1 MAKIKINKLPKG
13 FELKNGKVVKTM
25 QQGGMTTGD
34 QFDFSLVKS
43 PYGDT
48 GSDNSEKT
56 SVRYSLSSVP
66 RDVANLEA
74 EGGETVLTDLNDD
87 GKFGLYNITGPRHSS
102 GGVPMYLPEQS
113 FVFSDTQKMKFNK
126 NELAE
131 FGIESRK
138 KMTPAQVSKRYQ
150 LNEFLGA
157 MSDPDVDD
165 IKLKSAELMLDK
177 NQMSLSKLAFG
188 QESKKQFSDGVPVT
202 AHAYLISQGIDPIE
216 FTQKVENITAE
227 QAADRMYQG
236 LPPEQRAQLMALKE
250 MMSQAGQGEQPM
262 AKYGLEK
269 YQQLGEKKPSS
280 YNFFENYNPTQPFD
294 IPGRDNNDW
303 DGDGI
308 PNFIDPEPYVPYIEE
323 VEKNKEEQIKISQ
336 KQGEGSRDKTATRSK
351 TSSKSTS
358 NKDKRNI
365 AINTEFN
372 NRLQNS
378 LGISLNTGGIGEI
391 NYRDKQ
397 KFDSKTGQYGDAA
410 SNRDA
415 WVAKWSPIY
424 GEQKMKE
431 IIDSLPNYPAGVSNP
446 KVRAFQKW
454 VNEEY
459 IPSRVAKINKERIDK
474 GYQALDETQLGDLQ
488 EDFILNMGFP
498 DNQAGSGVDG
508 LLGTFSTSRIPID
521 YELQK
526 KEKEEEK
533 EKKEPEELETEELR
547 TPTSQPELDFYTQDL
562 YKGAAIAMRDRDLFR
577 PFRQELERPK
587 VDYVLSEPTREIA
600 NINEQYNIAAQA
612 LGAFGGRQSLDA
624 SLSKASGNAMKQA
637 ANVFQQ
643 NKAFNIPT
651 VNQGKMAQAQLDA
664 KFNIAN
670 AERNDF
676 EYDGTVASLQQ
687 RLNEKNADRNDF
699 ANWQADALT
708 NAVGAY
714 NMSSLY
720 DQFGIGPVS
729 GGTIDFTNGRK
740 LKGSRSQ
747 SPENLRQQRLKN
759 MQDLYN
765 QFGEKGLDAK
775 LLDYMETGA
784 IQQDKTQSGNFAN
797 QYGIDPQILGAMQAV
812 NSPAKK
818 GTEVKRY
825 ATPFYTGKSGI

>member
-43 PYGDT
+43 PYSNMGN
-48 GSDNSEKT
+48 DNSEET

-157 MSDPDVDD
+157 MSDPDVDN

-188 QESKKQFSDGVPVT
+188 QESKKKFSDGVPVT
-202 AHAYLISQGIDPIE
+202 SHAYLISQGIDPIQ

-269 YQQLGEKKPSS
+269 YQNKGEKNTPSF
-280 YNFFENYNPTQPFD
+280 NLFQPQLPFN

-303 DGDGI
+303 DSDGI
-308 PNFIDPEPYVPYIEE
+308 PNFIDPEPYIPYIEE
-323 VEKNKEEQIKISQ
+323 VEKNKEKERILQEK
-336 KQGEGSRDKTATRSK
+336 GEASMDNKPASK
-351 TSSKSTS
+351 TKASSKSSS
-358 NKDKRNI
+358 NNDKRNV
-365 AINTEFN
+365 AINEEFN
-372 NRLQNS
+372 NRLQKS
-378 LGISLNTGGIGEI
+378 LGITINAGGIGEI

-397 KFDSKTGQYGDAA
+397 RYNKETGQYGDAA
-410 SNRDA
+410 NNRDA
-415 WVAKWSPIY
+415 WVAKWSPLY

-431 IIDSLPNYPAGVSNP
+431 IVDSLKDYGVGVSNP
-446 KVRAFQKW
+446 KVRAFQEW
-454 VNEEY
+454 VNKEY
-459 IPSRVAKINKERIDK
+459 IPSKVADINQERIDN
-474 GYQALDETQLGDLQ
+474 GYTAMNETQLADLQ

-498 DNQAGSGVDG
+498 GDKAGSGVDG

-521 YELQK
+521 YKLQEK
-526 KEKEEEK
+526 KKEEEK
-533 EKKEPEELETEELR
+533 KELEELEPEELR
-547 TPTSQPELDFYTQDL
+547 TPASQPELDFYTQDL

-577 PFRQELERPK
+577 PFRQELEKPK

-600 NINEQYNIAAQA
+600 NINEQYNIASQA
-612 LGAFGGRQSLDA
+612 LGAFGGRQNLDA

-637 ANVFQQ
+637 ANVFQR

-714 NMSSLY
+714 NLSSLY
-720 DQFGIGPVS
+720 DQFDIDTVA
-729 GGTIDFTNGRK
+729 GGTIDFTEGRK
-740 LKGSRSQ
+740 MKGSKSQ
-747 SPENLRQQRLKN
+747 SPETLRQQRLQN

-775 LLDYMETGA
+775 LLDYMETGVV
-784 IQQDKTQSGNFAN
+784 QQDKTQSGNFAN
-797 QYGIDPQILGAMQAV
+797 QYGIDPQILGAIQAA
-812 NSPAKK
+812 SGSAKK
-818 GTEVKRY
+818 GKEVRKY

>member
-34 QFDFSLVKS
+34 QFDFGLVKS
-43 PYGDT
+43 PYSGM
-48 GSDNSEKT
+48 GNDNSEET

-87 GKFGLYNITGPRHSS
+87 GKFGLYNITGPRHGS

-157 MSDPDVDD
+157 MSDPDVDN

-188 QESKKQFSDGVPVT
+188 QESKKKFSDGVPVT
-202 AHAYLISQGIDPIE
+202 SHAYLISQGIDPIQ

-269 YQQLGEKKPSS
+269 YQKKGEKNTPSFNLFES
-280 YNFFENYNPTQPFD
+280 YTNPFN

-308 PNFIDPEPYVPYIEE
+308 PNFLDPEPYIPYIEE
-323 VEKNKEEQIKISQ
+323 VEKNKEKEKTLQEK
-336 KQGEGSRDKTATRSK
+336 GEASMDNKPASK
-351 TSSKSTS
+351 TKPSSKSGS
-358 NKDKRNI
+358 NNGKRNV
-365 AINTEFN
+365 AINEEFN
-372 NRLQNS
+372 NRLQKN
-378 LGISLNTGGIGEI
+378 LGVTINTGGIGETT
-391 NYRDKQ
+391 YRDKQ
-397 KFDSKTGQYGDAA
+397 RYNKETGQYGDAA

-415 WVAKWSPIY
+415 WVAKWSPLY
-424 GEQKMKE
+424 GEQKMQE
-431 IIDSLPNYPAGVSNP
+431 IVDSLKDYGVGVSNP
-446 KVRAFQKW
+446 KVRAFQEW
-454 VNEEY
+454 VNKEY
-459 IPSRVAKINKERIDK
+459 IPSKVVDINQERIDN
-474 GYQALDETQLGDLQ
+474 GYNPMNETQLADLQ

-498 DNQAGSGVDG
+498 DDKAGSGVDG

-521 YELQK
+521 YKLQE
-526 KEKEEEK
+526 KEKEK
-533 EKKEPEELETEELR
+533 EKKELEELETEELR
-547 TPTSQPELDFYTQDL
+547 TPASQPELDFYTQDL

-600 NINEQYNIAAQA
+600 NINEQYNIASQA

-637 ANVFQQ
+637 ANVFQR

-720 DQFGIGPVS
+720 DQFDIDTVA
-729 GGTIDFTNGRK
+729 GGTIDFTEGRK
-740 LKGSRSQ
+740 LKGSKSQ
-747 SPENLRQQRLKN
+747 SPEKLRQQRLQN

-775 LLDYMETGA
+775 LLDYMETGVV
-784 IQQDKTQSGNFAN
+784 QQDKTQSGNFAN
-797 QYGIDPQILGAMQAV
+797 QYGIDPQILGAIQAA
-812 NSPAKK
+812 NGSAKK
-818 GTEVKRY
+818 GKEVRKY

>member
-43 PYGDT
+43 PYSNMGN
-48 GSDNSEKT
+48 DNSEET

-157 MSDPDVDD
+157 MSDPDVDN
-165 IKLKSAELMLDK
+165 IKLKSAELMLNK
-177 NQMSLSKLAFG
+177 NQMGLSKLAFG
-188 QESKKQFSDGVPVT
+188 QESKKKFSDGVPVT

-269 YQQLGEKKPSS
+269 YQNKGETNTPS
-280 YNFFENYNPTQPFD
+280 NNPFGLLDPLVGTSTPVD
-294 IPGRDNNDW
+294 DW
-303 DGDGI
+303 DNDGI
-308 PNFIDPEPYVPYIEE
+308 PNFLDRYPYIPYVEE
-323 VEKNKEEQIKISQ
+323 VVGEREKILQEKGEDPVDNKPP
-336 KQGEGSRDKTATRSK
+336 
-351 TSSKSTS
+351 SSKSTS
-358 NKDKRNI
+358 DSGKRNA
-365 AINTEFN
+365 AINEEFN
-372 NRLQNS
+372 NRLQKS
-378 LGISLNTGGIGEI
+378 LGITLNLKGIEQTK
-391 NYRDKQ
+391 YADKQ
-397 KFDSKTGQYGDAA
+397 PFKGDGKYGDAEA
-410 SNRDA
+410 NLAGWIER
-415 WVAKWSPIY
+415 WSPFY
-424 GEQKMKE
+424 GEQKMNE
-431 IIDSLPNYPAGVSNP
+431 LVSSLKDYPVGVSNP
-446 KVRAFQKW
+446 KVRAFQEW
-454 VNEEY
+454 VNNTH
-459 IPSRVAKINKERIDK
+459 IPEKVKAINQERIDK
-474 GYQALDETQLGDLQ
+474 GYQPLNETQLTDL
-488 EDFILNMGFP
+488 ESDFITNMGFS
-498 DNQAGSGVDG
+498 DKNGARSSDG
-508 LLGTFSTSRIPID
+508 LLGTVTTSRFPVD
-521 YELQK
+521 YSLPDK
-526 KEKEEEK
+526 P
-533 EKKEPEELETEELR
+533 EKKEEKPLDPLKEEELR
-547 TPTSQPELDFYTQDL
+547 TPASRPELDFYTQDL

-577 PFRQELERPK
+577 PFRQELERPQ

-600 NINEQYNIAAQA
+600 DINERYNIAAQA
-612 LGAFGGRQSLDA
+612 LGAFGGRQGLDA
-624 SLSKASGNAMKQA
+624 SLSRQSGAAMRDA
-637 ANVFQQ
+637 ANVFQR

-664 KFNIAN
+664 TFNIEN
-670 AERNDF
+670 AKRNDF

-714 NMSSLY
+714 NLSSLY
-720 DQFGIGPVS
+720 DQFDIDTVA
-729 GGTIDFTNGRK
+729 GGTIDFTEGRK
-740 LKGSRSQ
+740 LKGSKSQ
-747 SPENLRQQRLKN
+747 SPEKLRQQRLQN
-759 MQDLYN
+759 MQDLFN

-775 LLDYMETGA
+775 LLDYMETGV
-784 IQQDKTQSGNFAN
+784 IQQDETQSGNFAN
-797 QYGIDPQILGAMQAV
+797 QYGIDPQILAAIQAA
-812 NSPAKK
+812 SGSAKK
-818 GTEVKRY
+818 GKEVRKY